1 LLLANAL
8 PAQTTAPPADLPAG
22 STVKTS
28 ITVVEH
34 IAAETPAN
42 VTSVT
47 AQDLEATPGDN
58 IDDRLRLIPGFSLF
72 RRTSSVVANPTT
84 QGVSLRGLG
93 SSGASRSLVLM
104 DGVPMN
110 DPFGGWVYWTR
121 FTPFEM
127 ERVEVSRGAA
137 SSVFGDLAMS
147 GAINLFPV
155 EPTKTNWGGGYEA
168 GNYNTHDVWGSATEV
183 WKNFAASVSTRG
195 YTTDGYYVVANPIR
209 GPIDRP
215 AGVRFATGTVRLD
228 QIAGPQRFYIALNAL
243 AEERANGTYLTH
255 NSTGLGTASLHYLVQ
270 SGHNG
275 LSLIGFRSQE
285 QYHAT
290 FSQILNSRKTE
301 LLTSTQ
307 TVPSDSIG
315 GSAIY
320 NHAGAHWNVVA
331 GADINNEHGFST
343 DHFPTTFK
351 RGGGTLLEHGEFAQG
366 DVQFGSLRMFAGGR
380 EETAAHHRY
389 FNPEAGMVYGKSR
402 WRARGSVYKSF
413 RVPTLNELYRDF
425 RAGNALTLAN
435 AALTPEKLFG
445 GEIGADYI
453 GESSSVRLSAYH
465 NSIDSVITNVT
476 LASTKTQITRQR
488 QNAAAATSEGV
499 EMEARKQYGAWT
511 GELSYLY
518 ADSHYATGPLLAQ
531 VPKHQGS
538 GQVTYRHN
546 RTLVSASIRSYSY
559 QFDDDRNQFILPGF
573 ASVGFVAHQQLSGPL
588 AATASFENLLNHQ
601 YLTAF
606 TPTPTIGT
614 PRLWRVGLVWR
625 R

>member
-1 LLLANAL
+1 MLR
-8 PAQTTAPPADLPAG
+8 AQTTDPTADRPT
-22 STVKTS
+22 TVKTS

-34 IAAETPAN
+34 IATETPAN

-47 AQDLEATPGDN
+47 ALDLEATPGDN
-58 IDDRLRLIPGFSLF
+58 VDDRLRMVPGFSLF

-93 SSGASRSLVLM
+93 SSGASRTLVLM

-127 ERVEVSRGAA
+127 ERIEVSRGAA

-147 GAINLFPV
+147 GAIELFPV
-155 EPTKTNWGGGYEA
+155 EPTRPRFGGGYEA
-168 GNYNTHDVWGSATEV
+168 GNRNTHDVWGNATEV
-183 WKNFAASVSTRG
+183 WKSFAASVSARG
-195 YTTDGYYVVANPIR
+195 YTTDGYYVVAPPIR
-209 GPIDRP
+209 GPIDRM

-228 QIAGPQRFYIALNAL
+228 QFTGAQRFYIALNAL
-243 AEERANGTYLTH
+243 AEERANGTYITH

-270 SGHNG
+270 SGHDG
-275 LSLIGFRSQE
+275 FSAIAFRSQE

-290 FSQILNSRKTE
+290 FSQILNNRRTE

-307 TVPSDSIG
+307 TVPADSIG

-320 NHAGAHWNVVA
+320 THSGSYWNVIG

-351 RGGGTLLEHGEFAQG
+351 RGGGTILEHGVFVQG
-366 DVQFGSLRMFAGGR
+366 DVHLGTLRLFAGGR
-380 EETAAHHRY
+380 EETAAHHNY
-389 FNPEAGMVYGKSR
+389 FNPEAGVVWGKSH
-402 WRARGSVYKSF
+402 WRARGSVYRSF

-425 RAGNALTLAN
+425 RAGNTLTVAN
-435 AALTPEKLFG
+435 PALTPEKLFG

-453 GESSSVRLSAYH
+453 GESASFRVSAYH
-465 NSIDSVITNVT
+465 NAIDGIITNVT
-476 LASTKTQITRQR
+476 LSSTKTQITRQR
-488 QNAAAATSEGV
+488 QNAAAATSQGIEL
-499 EMEARKQYGAWT
+499 ETRKQWRAWT

-518 ADSHYATGPLLAQ
+518 ADSRYSTGPFLAQ
-531 VPKHQGS
+531 VPRHQGS
-538 GQVTYRHN
+538 GQLTYRHHN
-546 RTLVSASIRSYSY
+546 TLVSGSVRSYSY
-559 QFDDDRNQFILPGF
+559 QFDDDRNQFVLPGF
-573 ASVGFVAHQQLSGPL
+573 ASVGLVAHQQLSGPL
-588 AATASFENLLNHQ
+588 AATASFENLLDHQ

-606 TPTPTIGT
+606 TPTPTVGT
-614 PRLWRVGLVWR
+614 PRLWRVGLVWAR
-625 R
+625 H